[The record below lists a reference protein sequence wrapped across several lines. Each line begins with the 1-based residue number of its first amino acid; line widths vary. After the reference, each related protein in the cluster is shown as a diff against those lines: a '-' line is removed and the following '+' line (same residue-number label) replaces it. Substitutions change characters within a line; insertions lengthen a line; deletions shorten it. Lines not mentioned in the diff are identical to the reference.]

1 LAGALSVPLLLA
13 GALTGI
19 SPAAASAASLASPAT
34 CTNWATTNPVN
45 PPVPPGEGE
54 NDLSG
59 VAVLSATNTWAVG
72 SFGSS
77 GSPAIEH
84 WNGAAWSAVTVSH
97 SAVDGSLA
105 AVGAVSPTDIWAV
118 GWYDPAGTLSTY
130 IVHWNGTAWTHVA
143 SPSPGVVDSEL
154 NGIQVLSANDIWA
167 AGDYTNTGGVTYSLI
182 LHWNG
187 KRWSQVHSPNP
198 AFVNYLYGVTATSSS
213 SAWAVGRSGA
223 KNQWWPFIVHWNGAS
238 WQSVPAPKLP
248 GTSGELLSV
257 DATSTGNVW
266 AVGDVQN
273 VTGQQTLIL
282 HWNGST
288 WTRTTSPD
296 PGGSDFTDGLAG
308 VAATSAAN
316 AWAVGYTQNTVADYQ
331 SLILHWNG
339 KSWARATSPSPD
351 GYPLSGVGAS
361 SPANAWTVGEEG
373 GATENDAVALH
384 C

>member
-1 LAGALSVPLLLA
+1 
-13 GALTGI
+13 
-19 SPAAASAASLASPAT
+19 
-34 CTNWATTNPVN
+34 
-45 PPVPPGEGE
+45 
-54 NDLSG
+54 
-59 VAVLSATNTWAVG
+59 
-72 SFGSS
+72 
-77 GSPAIEH
+77 
-84 WNGAAWSAVTVSH
+84 
-97 SAVDGSLA
+97 
-105 AVGAVSPTDIWAV
+105 
-118 GWYDPAGTLSTY
+118 
-130 IVHWNGTAWTHVA
+130 VA

-154 NGIQVLSANDIWA
+154 NGIQVVSANDIWA
-167 AGDYTNTGGVTYSLI
+167 VGDYTNTWGVTYSLI

-198 AFVNYLYGVTATSSS
+198 AFVNYLYGVTATSST

-223 KNQWWPFIVHWNGAS
+223 TNQWWPFIVHWNGAS

-308 VAATSAAN
+308 LAATSAAN
-316 AWAVGYTQNTVADYQ
+316 AWAVGYTQNAVADYQ

-339 KSWARATSPSPD
+339 TTWTRTASPSP
-351 GYPLSGVGAS
+351 
-361 SPANAWTVGEEG
+361 PANAWAVGEEG